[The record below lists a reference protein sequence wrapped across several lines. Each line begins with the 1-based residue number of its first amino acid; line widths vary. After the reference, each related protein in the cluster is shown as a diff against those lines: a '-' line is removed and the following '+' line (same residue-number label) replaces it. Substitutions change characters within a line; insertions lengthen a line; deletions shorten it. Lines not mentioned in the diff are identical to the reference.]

1 MNFFLDLE
9 VPRLFRYPKFEILS
23 VGTQIMII
31 NSLERPS
38 PNSLFRAHGMIENL
52 PCHLA
57 VLRTDFFTEGTE
69 LPRSFY
75 GERA

>member
-1 MNFFLDLE
+1 
-9 VPRLFRYPKFEILS
+9 
-23 VGTQIMII
+23 MII
-31 NSLERPS
+31 NSLGKPS

-57 VLRTDFFTEGTE
+57 VLRIDFFTEGTE